1 MKYYKT
7 TENFPITRKGIPMPD
22 ETEITEKEYNDIV
35 KSRNAQVEADKA
47 IEDAK
52 PKPKSDI
59 ELRLEK
65 LEEAITNL
73 VEAVALLKG

>member
-7 TENFPITRKGIPMPD
+7 AENFPIMRQGIPMPD
-22 ETEITEKEYNDIV
+22 EIEITEKEYNDIV
-35 KSRNAQVEADKA
+35 KSRNAQIEADKA

-52 PKPKSDI
+52 PKVKSDI

-65 LEEAITNL
+65 LEEDVLT
-73 VEAVALLKG
+73 LKTAKG